1 MSKLEFK
8 NIKFAYEK
16 NIIYDDLS
24 LNVND
29 HEFLVIVGPS
39 GSGKTTLLRIMAGFE
54 KINGGKILY
63 DGKELSM
70 DDRKNITAM
79 VFQNY
84 ALFSSMKVKDNI
96 RYGLRN
102 VKSKKNIKYEK
113 VKSVAD
119 SLNIGSLIERYP
131 SELSGGEK
139 QRVGLARA
147 LIRNPKIY
155 LFDEPLSNLDTSL
168 KQTMRNEIK
177 NIYNKSKGI
186 FIYVTHD
193 QIEASVLAT
202 KLLVMSS
209 NGVEQIG
216 SPKEIYNNPK
226 NIFVASFFGDPKIN
240 LLNGKILK
248 IGKNFYIEMLDNKFL
263 LDNKI
268 YNYKLLDNY
277 NKKNIIIGVRPE
289 DVIFDNN
296 GLENKLE
303 SIEYLGKYDVLN
315 IDVNGNKITMID
327 YKKDNETKKINFK
340 NLILFDEKT
349 SENIFYKK
357 YC

>member
-8 NIKFAYEK
+8 NIKFAYGE

-24 LNVND
+24 LNVNN

-63 DGKELSM
+63 DGKELSIE
-70 DDRKNITAM
+70 DRKKITAM

-84 ALFSSMKVKDNI
+84 ALFNSMRVKDNI

-102 VKSKKNIKYEK
+102 IKCKKNIKYDK
-113 VKSVAD
+113 VKNVAD

-177 NIYNKSKGI
+177 NIYNKSNGI

-193 QIEASVLAT
+193 QIEASILAT
-202 KLLVMSS
+202 KLLVMSN

-216 SPKEIYNNPK
+216 NPKEIYNNPK
-226 NIFVASFFGDPKIN
+226 NLFVASFFGDPKIN

-248 IGKNFYIEMLDNKFL
+248 IDKNFYVEMLGNKFL
-263 LDNKI
+263 LNNRI
-268 YNYKLLDNY
+268 YNYKLLEKY
-277 NKKNIIIGVRPE
+277 NKLNIIIGIRPE
-289 DVIFDNN
+289 NVIFDNN
-296 GLENKLE
+296 GLENRLYRV
-303 SIEYLGKYDVLN
+303 EYLGKYNVLN
-315 IDVNGNKITMID
+315 IDINGNKINMID
-327 YKKDNETKKINFK
+327 YKKDNKIKKIKFQ
-340 NLILFDEKT
+340 NLLLFDEKT
-349 SENIFYKK
+349 KKNIFY
-357 YC
+357 